1 MIRVTENMFVTGVR
15 CTVYGVQADRYTCT
29 PSTGTPTLRLA
40 SSEETSSVYI
50 HNRTRHEIGAF
61 DQELHGVRHVLRV
74 APALQEHE
82 VGDAPALPRA
92 HPLRRQH
99 GPRCDGNGLRGGG

>member
-1 MIRVTENMFVTGVR
+1 MIRVTEYMFVTGVR

-29 PSTGTPTLRLA
+29 PSTGTPILRFA

-50 HNRTRHEIGAF
+50 HNRAGNDAGAL
-61 DQELHGVRHVLRV
+61 DRDLHGFCHIRRV
-74 APALQEHE
+74 APAPQEHE
-82 VGDAPALPRA
+82 LGDAPALPRA

-99 GPRCDGNGLRGGG
+99 GPRCDGNGLHGGR